1 MEEKFQKMQKA
12 NENDHVVMKK
22 TIKNINENEFIN
34 LKNICGSHKES
45 MSLVTGKKESKII
58 FKYVK
63 FQVILLETRNLLII
77 I

>member
-1 MEEKFQKMQKA
+1 
-12 NENDHVVMKK
+12 MKK

-58 FKYVK
+58 FKY
-63 FQVILLETRNLLII
+63 FQILGDFIRN
-77 I
+77 